1 MLRLDC
7 LTPKNILQ
15 NSENLIQYV
24 WKSNSFGEF
33 LLGIFTYFY
42 SYLTDVL
49 LNKTNGEITCYR
61 SIISHKNLRITWEF
75 FQAQNPDFLRISK
88 AQKILSDSYKEKSV

>member
-49 LNKTNGEITCYR
+49 LNKTNGEITCCR
-61 SIISHKNLRITWEF
+61 SIISHKNLKYY
-75 FQAQNPDFLRISK
+75 P
-88 AQKILSDSYKEKSV
+88 ILIKKSVYILWFWDF